1 MRVASKYSGLIL
13 GLFLALVAQADTFR
27 CEGHIIERGM
37 SQDEVLQ
44 HCGQP
49 DATDNQVRISW
60 TYNDQPGGVDI
71 VVYFYANGDVEA
83 IESKRD

>member
-1 MRVASKYSGLIL
+1 MRVAGKYSGLIL
-13 GLFLALVAQADTFR
+13 GLFLALVARADTFR
-27 CEGHIIERGM
+27 CEGHIIEQGTP
-37 SQDEVLQ
+37 QDEVLQ
-44 HCGQP
+44 YCGQP

-71 VVYFYANGDVEA
+71 VVYFYANGHVEA

>member
-1 MRVASKYSGLIL
+1 LIL
-13 GLFLALVAQADTFR
+13 GLFWTLAVQADTFR
-27 CEGHIIERGM
+27 CAGHIIERGM

-60 TYNDQPGGVDI
+60 TYNDQPGGVDV

>member
-1 MRVASKYSGLIL
+1 MRVAGKFSGLIV
-13 GLFLALVAQADTFR
+13 GLFLTLVAQADTFR
-27 CEGHIIERGM
+27 CAGKIIERGM